1 MKKKKLIII
10 LLAIFVP
17 LATLTSAFF
26 IYVSD
31 YYHSKPYEHEVNIK
45 IIKENDYSLYY
56 LDENIK
62 DNLFIF
68 YPGAKVESK
77 AYEGL
82 VENIA
87 LVGVDVMLVNMP
99 FNLAFFGMNRAS
111 EILDKYNYEHYY
123 IGGHSFGGAMAASYA
138 KDNANKLDGTILF
151 ASYATSKMPDTLKCL
166 AIRGNNDKVINENKF
181 NKNKTYF
188 NNELYKEIIIDG
200 GNHSNFGKYGFQ
212 KGDGE
217 ASISNLEQWNITSK
231 EILEFVNMK

>member
-26 IYVSD
+26 IYVGN
-31 YYHSKPYEHEVNIK
+31 YYHSKLYEHEENIK
-45 IIKENDYSLYY
+45 IIKENNYSLYY

-87 LVGVDVMLVNMP
+87 LTGVDVILVDMP

-111 EILDKYNYEHYY
+111 EIIDKYNYEHYY
-123 IGGHSFGGAMAASYA
+123 IGGHSLGSAMAASYA

-151 ASYATSKMPDTLKCL
+151 ASYATSTMPNTLKCL
-166 AIRGNNDKVINENKF
+166 AIKGSNDKVINENKF

-188 NNELYKEIIIDG
+188 NNDLYKEIIIEG
-200 GNHSNFGKYGFQ
+200 GNHSNFGNYGLQ

-217 ASISNLEQWNITSK
+217 ASISKVEQWNITSK
-231 EILEFVNMK
+231 AILEIANMK